1 MERERICNPGNLQG
15 SDRLAIII
23 YSCWKNRDMW
33 EVFSKLFSKYWKN
46 CPYQVILA
54 TDTYHETDKQY
65 VFTKVVQT
73 DDTWARMIKKAIAEA
88 QTPYVSLWM
97 DDYLL
102 CDYVQNADIE
112 KQLDR
117 AVRYHAANMRLIEA
131 PACLGHWKRHK
142 NIGYY
147 ERGNAYSL
155 STQIGIWDS
164 GFLNMTLKDEW
175 SPWDFERIASVE
187 KDECLTEERQPILVS
202 LDYEFPHEEGVRK
215 GKWMQQGAK
224 LCRRN
229 GIKLDTKV
237 RPVMTNM
244 EMAKI
249 YFQGAILDCNATLVV
264 KVQNL
269 LACCKRS

>member
-1 MERERICNPGNLQG
+1 M
-15 SDRLAIII
+15 SDRLSIII

-33 EVFSKLFSKYWKN
+33 GIFSKLFRKYWKD
-46 CPYQVILA
+46 CPYQVILV
-54 TDTYHETDKQY
+54 TDMYHETDVQY
-65 VFTKVVQT
+65 AFTKIVQI
-73 DDTWARMIKKAIAEA
+73 DDTWAKMIKKAINEA

-102 CDYVQNADIE
+102 CDYVNNEDIE
-112 KQLDR
+112 KQLER
-117 AVRYHAANMRLIEA
+117 AIKYHAANMRLIES
-131 PACLGHWKRHK
+131 PACHGHWERHK

-147 ERGNAYSL
+147 KRGKAYSFA
-155 STQIGIWDS
+155 TQIGIWDS
-164 GFLNMTLKDEW
+164 SFLNRTVKDEW
-175 SPWDFERIASVE
+175 SAWDFERIASLE
-187 KDECLTEERQPILVS
+187 KAGDQAQDKQPILVA
-202 LDYEFPHEEGVRK
+202 LDYEFPYEEGVRK
-215 GKWMQQGAK
+215 GRWMQQGAK

-249 YFQGAILDCNATLVV
+249 YFQGAVLDWNGTFVV

-269 LACCKRS
+269 LSRRKGK

>member
-1 MERERICNPGNLQG
+1 M
-15 SDRLAIII
+15 SDRLSIII

-33 EVFSKLFSKYWKN
+33 EIFSKLFRKYWKD
-46 CPYQVILA
+46 CPYQVILV
-54 TDTYHETDKQY
+54 TDVYYETDVQY
-65 VFTKVVQT
+65 AFTKIVQI
-73 DDTWARMIKKAIAEA
+73 DETWAKMIKKAINEA

-102 CDYVQNADIE
+102 CDYVNNEDIE
-112 KQLDR
+112 KQLER
-117 AVRYHAANMRLIEA
+117 AIKYHAANMRLIES
-131 PACLGHWKRHK
+131 PACHGHWERHK

-147 ERGNAYSL
+147 KRGKAYSFA
-155 STQIGIWDS
+155 TQIGIWDS
-164 GFLNMTLKDEW
+164 SFLNRTVKDEW
-175 SPWDFERIASVE
+175 SAWDFERIASLE
-187 KDECLTEERQPILVS
+187 KVGDQAQDKQPILVA
-202 LDYEFPHEEGVRK
+202 LDYEFPYEEGVRK
-215 GKWMQQGAK
+215 GRWMQQGAK

-249 YFQGAILDCNATLVV
+249 YFQGAVLDWNGTFVV

-269 LACCKRS
+269 LNRRKGK

>member
-1 MERERICNPGNLQG
+1 M
-15 SDRLAIII
+15 SDRLSIIV

-33 EVFSKLFSKYWKN
+33 EIFSKIFGKYWKD
-46 CPYQVILA
+46 CPYQVILV
-54 TDTYHETDKQY
+54 TDTYQETNRQY
-65 VFTKVVQT
+65 VFTKVIQI
-73 DDTWARMIKKAIAEA
+73 DDTWARMIRKAIQEA

-112 KQLDR
+112 KQLER
-117 AVRYHAANMRLIEA
+117 AVRYHAANVRLIES
-131 PACLGHWKRHK
+131 PVCHGHWQRHK

-147 ERGNAYSL
+147 KRGKAYSM
-155 STQIGIWDS
+155 STQVGIWDS
-164 GFLNMTLKDEW
+164 RFLDRTLKDEW
-175 SPWDFERIASVE
+175 SAWDFERIASLE
-187 KDECLTEERQPILVS
+187 KDNGGTADSQPILVS
-202 LDYEFPHEEGVRK
+202 LDYEFPYEEGVRK
-215 GKWMQQGAK
+215 GRWMQQGAK

-229 GIKLDTKV
+229 GIRLDTKV

-249 YFQGAILDCNATLVV
+249 YFQGAVLDRNATFVV

-269 LACCKRS
+269 RSKIKRK

>member
-1 MERERICNPGNLQG
+1 MN
-15 SDRLAIII
+15 DRLSIII

-33 EVFSKLFSKYWKN
+33 EIFSKLFRKYWRD

-54 TDTYHETDKQY
+54 TDTYHEMDRQY
-65 VFTKVVQT
+65 VFTKVVQM
-73 DDTWARMIKKAIAEA
+73 DDTWAKMMKNAIQEA
-88 QTPYVSLWM
+88 GTPYVSLWM

-117 AVRYHAANMRLIEA
+117 TVKYHAANMRLTES
-131 PACLGHWKRHK
+131 PVCHGHWERHK

-147 ERGNAYSL
+147 KRGKAYSFA
-155 STQIGIWDS
+155 TQIGIWDS
-164 GFLNMTLKDEW
+164 NFLTRTIQDEW
-175 SPWDFERIASVE
+175 SAWDFERIASLE
-187 KDECLTEERQPILVS
+187 KAGNKAEDRQPILVA
-202 LDYEFPHEEGVRK
+202 LDYEFPYEEGVRK
-215 GKWMQQGAK
+215 GKWMQHGAK
-224 LCRRN
+224 LCKRN
-229 GIKLDTKV
+229 GIELDTKV

-249 YFQGAILDCNATLVV
+249 YFQGAVLDWNATFVV

-269 LACCKRS
+269 LARK